1 MSGLFGLLRTVTEID
16 ILPFVKIYV
25 IIKMVKFMIR
35 ISNIKMSIDDADL
48 TGAAAKKLKIKREA
62 VKEIK
67 IRRKSLDARKKND
80 IHYLYTVD
88 VAVEGEEKILKSVRD
103 KSVTLS
109 NWSDYVPLGENAVLK
124 HRPIVAGFGPAG
136 MFAALVLA
144 ERGLKPIVLERG
156 RDVERRTED
165 VESFWNGGAFD
176 PESNVQFGEGGAGTF
191 SDGKLTTRIKDGRSR
206 YVIQKLIE
214 AGAPEEIAYD
224 AKPHI
229 GTDRLKDVVKNIRN
243 KITALGGEVRF
254 ESRLTGFEEVNGCI
268 TAAVVNNTDRIETD
282 SLVLAV
288 GHSARDTFKML
299 CDGGVAMEQ
308 KPFAAG
314 VRIEHLQKDIGLA
327 QYGDAYTKLPPAD
340 YMLTY
345 TTKDGRGVYSF
356 CMCPGGYVVAAASEE
371 GRLVVNGMSE
381 YARDGENANSALL
394 VQVSPE
400 DFGSDDPLAGVEFQR
415 RIEEA
420 AYKAGGGG
428 YAAPVQRYEDF
439 VLGRVSQG
447 EGKVRHTYR
456 PNIKYADL
464 NGVLPCFITEA
475 LKEAVPEM
483 GKKLK
488 GFDSPDALMTGVETR
503 SSSPVRIVRDKEG
516 NSLSLKGLY
525 PAGEG
530 AGYAGGIVSAAVD
543 GVRQAENI
551 MINSL
556 NNSGRN

>member
-1 MSGLFGLLRTVTEID
+1 
-16 ILPFVKIYV
+16 
-25 IIKMVKFMIR
+25 MVKFMIR

-109 NWSDYVPLGENAVLK
+109 NWSDYVPLGEGAVLK
-124 HRPIVAGFGPAG
+124 HRPVVAGFGPAG

-214 AGAPEEIAYD
+214 AGAPDEIAYD

-345 TTKDGRGVYSF
+345 TTKEGRGVYSF
-356 CMCPGGYVVAAASEE
+356 CMCPGGYVVAAASED

-420 AYKAGGGG
+420 AYRAGGGG

-447 EGKVRHTYR
+447 KGKVRHTYR

-464 NGVLPCFITEA
+464 NGVLPCFIAEA
-475 LKEAVPEM
+475 LKEAIPEM
-483 GKKLK
+483 GKRLK

-516 NSLSLKGLY
+516 NS
-525 PAGEG
+525 
-530 AGYAGGIVSAAVD
+530 
-543 GVRQAENI
+543 
-551 MINSL
+551 M
-556 NNSGRN
+556 